1 MFDKFKRG
9 FIQCN
14 DLYLLITHKEYFTNR
29 INVFDVPK
37 LNKEQFIFILK
48 IISLEGEISALDQI
62 EDKVLVSGLKQ
73 QKVKEFNRLTKRKK
87 PEEIYKKLVFK

>member
-1 MFDKFKRG
+1 M
-9 FIQCN
+9 
-14 DLYLLITHKEYFTNR
+14 THKEYFTNR

-37 LNKEQFIFILK
+37 LNKEQFLYIIK

-73 QKVKEFNRLTKRKK
+73 QKIKEFNRLTKRKK
-87 PEEIYKKLVFK
+87 PEEIYKNLVFK

>member
-1 MFDKFKRG
+1 M
-9 FIQCN
+9 
-14 DLYLLITHKEYFTNR
+14 THKEYFTNR

-37 LNKEQFIFILK
+37 LNKEQFLHVLK

-87 PEEIYKKLVFK
+87 PEEIIKKLVFK

>member
-1 MFDKFKRG
+1 M
-9 FIQCN
+9 
-14 DLYLLITHKEYFTNR
+14 THKEYFTNR

-37 LNKEQFIFILK
+37 LNKEQFLYILK

-62 EDKVLVSGLKQ
+62 QDTVLVSGLKQ
-73 QKVKEFNRLTKRKK
+73 QKVKEFNRLTRRKK

>member
-1 MFDKFKRG
+1 M
-9 FIQCN
+9 
-14 DLYLLITHKEYFTNR
+14 THKEYFTNR

-37 LNKEQFIFILK
+37 LNKEQFLYVLK

-87 PEEIYKKLVFK
+87 PEEIYKNLVFKP

>member
-1 MFDKFKRG
+1 M
-9 FIQCN
+9 
-14 DLYLLITHKEYFTNR
+14 THKEYFTNR

-37 LNKEQFIFILK
+37 LNKEQFLYVLK

-87 PEEIYKKLVFK
+87 PEEIYKNLVFK

>member
-1 MFDKFKRG
+1 M
-9 FIQCN
+9 
-14 DLYLLITHKEYFTNR
+14 THKEYFTNR

-37 LNKEQFIFILK
+37 LNKEQFLYILK

-73 QKVKEFNRLTKRKK
+73 QKVKEFSRLTKRKK
-87 PEEIYKKLVFK
+87 PEEIYKKLVFKP

>member
-1 MFDKFKRG
+1 M
-9 FIQCN
+9 
-14 DLYLLITHKEYFTNR
+14 THKEYFKNR

-37 LNKEQFIFILK
+37 LNKEQFLYIIK
-48 IISLEGEISALDQI
+48 IISLEGELSALDQI

-87 PEEIYKKLVFK
+87 PEEIYKNLVFK

>member
-1 MFDKFKRG
+1 MVAQKVM
-9 FIQCN
+9 
-14 DLYLLITHKEYFTNR
+14 THKEYFTNR

-37 LNKEQFIFILK
+37 LNKEQFLYILK

-73 QKVKEFNRLTKRKK
+73 QKIKEFNKLTKRKK

>member
-1 MFDKFKRG
+1 M
-9 FIQCN
+9 
-14 DLYLLITHKEYFTNR
+14 THKEYFTNR

-37 LNKEQFIFILK
+37 LNKEQFLYVLK

>member
-1 MFDKFKRG
+1 M
-9 FIQCN
+9 
-14 DLYLLITHKEYFTNR
+14 THKEYFTNR

-37 LNKEQFIFILK
+37 LNKEQFLYILK

-87 PEEIYKKLVFK
+87 PEEIYQKLVFKP

>member
-1 MFDKFKRG
+1 M
-9 FIQCN
+9 
-14 DLYLLITHKEYFTNR
+14 THKEYFTNR

-37 LNKEQFIFILK
+37 LNKEQFLFILK

-87 PEEIYKKLVFK
+87 PEEIYQKLVFKP

>member
-1 MFDKFKRG
+1 M
-9 FIQCN
+9 
-14 DLYLLITHKEYFTNR
+14 THKEYFTNR

-37 LNKEQFIFILK
+37 LNKEQFLYILK

-73 QKVKEFNRLTKRKK
+73 QKIKEFNRLTKRKK

>member
-1 MFDKFKRG
+1 M
-9 FIQCN
+9 
-14 DLYLLITHKEYFTNR
+14 THKEYFTNR
-29 INVFDVPK
+29 INVFNVPK
-37 LNKEQFIFILK
+37 LNKEQFLYVLK

-73 QKVKEFNRLTKRKK
+73 QKIKEFNRLTKRKK